1 MYPKVNNLY
10 PKRIQMYPKMDTFL
24 LYIFVIIKAYIN
36 CLSQIVMVSYG
47 NKKVI
52 FSVYF

>member
-10 PKRIQMYPKMDTFL
+10 PKRIQMYPKMDTFIKIL
-24 LYIFVIIKAYIN
+24 FVIDYDVFIISIYK
-36 CLSQIVMVSYG
+36 SYGKNG

-52 FSVYF
+52 FFL